1 MTMNFESENLVLRLW
16 FLMHRVRDVLMT
28 CEDQVF
34 GEYDLTSEQYSVLM
48 TIKYLREPV
57 RVTDIARWLER
68 STNSISMIVDRMVK
82 AGLLRRVRDRKDR
95 RVVNVFITSKGEKAL
110 KPASVT
116 GLEFIREVLSPLSY
130 EDRRTLVSLLE
141 TVKYKAFKY
150 LDPGIDVEEMIRNE
164 AESQADLFERLTQY
178 ISPSIPEAKRQ
189 GGEKEKTIG

>member
-1 MTMNFESENLVLRLW
+1 MTINFESENLVLRLW
-16 FLMHRVRDVLMT
+16 FLIHRVRDVLMT

-57 RVTDIARWLER
+57 RVTDIANWLER

-95 RVVNVFITSKGEKAL
+95 RVVNVFISSKGEKAL
-110 KPASVT
+110 KPATVT
-116 GLEFIREVLSPLSY
+116 GLEFIREVLSLSY
-130 EDRRTLVSLLE
+130 EDRRTLISLLQ

-150 LDPGIDVEEMIRNE
+150 LDPEIDVAEMIRNE
-164 AESQADLFERLTQY
+164 TKSQADLFERLTQY

-189 GGEKEKTIG
+189 GGEK